1 MNTAENTV
9 LDTPFQTSEL
19 QQNNNNTSVSAI
31 DSSTQNQSLRACV
44 ESTMENYFRH
54 LDGQA
59 VSDVYNMVLAE
70 VEAPLLEV
78 VMKNTR
84 QNQTKASEIL
94 GLNRGTLRKKLKQYG
109 LL

>member
-1 MNTAENTV
+1 MSTAENTLV
-9 LDTPFQTSEL
+9 ESRFTTPDISPVTAVE
-19 QQNNNNTSVSAI
+19 TT
-31 DSSTQNQSLRACV
+31 TQDQSLRACV
-44 ESTMENYFRH
+44 ETTMENYFRH

-59 VSDVYNMVLAE
+59 VNDVYDMVLAE
-70 VEAPLLEV
+70 IEAPLLEV

>member
-9 LDTPFQTSEL
+9 IDTPFQTSEP
-19 QQNNNNTSVSAI
+19 QQTNGATVSSIDNN
-31 DSSTQNQSLRACV
+31 TQNQSLRACV
-44 ESTMENYFRH
+44 ETTMENYFRH
-54 LDGQA
+54 LDGQN
-59 VSDVYNMVLAE
+59 VSDIYNMVLAE
-70 VEAPLLEV
+70 IEAPLLEV

>member
-1 MNTAENTV
+1 MSTAENT
-9 LDTPFQTSEL
+9 LLESRFTTQE
-19 QQNNNNTSVSAI
+19 VSPVTTIEKTAQ
-31 DSSTQNQSLRACV
+31 DQSLRACV
-44 ESTMENYFRH
+44 ETTMENYFRN

-59 VSDVYNMVLAE
+59 VSDIYNMVLAE
-70 VEAPLLEV
+70 IEAPLLEV

>member
-9 LDTPFQTSEL
+9 IDTPFPTSEL
-19 QQNNNNTSVSAI
+19 QQTHSATVSPIDNN
-31 DSSTQNQSLRACV
+31 TQNQSLRACV
-44 ESTMENYFRH
+44 ETTMENYFRH
-54 LDGQA
+54 LDGQN
-59 VSDVYNMVLAE
+59 VSDIYNMVLAE
-70 VEAPLLEV
+70 IEAPLLEV

>member
-9 LDTPFQTSEL
+9 IDTPFQTSEL
-19 QQNNNNTSVSAI
+19 QQTNGATVSLIDNN
-31 DSSTQNQSLRACV
+31 TQNQSLRACV
-44 ESTMENYFRH
+44 ETTMENYFRH
-54 LDGQA
+54 LDGQN
-59 VSDVYNMVLAE
+59 VSDIYNMVLAE
-70 VEAPLLEV
+70 IEAPLLEV

>member
-1 MNTAENTV
+1 MSTAENTLV
-9 LDTPFQTSEL
+9 ESRF
-19 QQNNNNTSVSAI
+19 NTTTISPVAPVEKT
-31 DSSTQNQSLRACV
+31 TQDQSLRACV
-44 ESTMENYFRH
+44 ETTMENYFRN

-59 VSDVYNMVLAE
+59 VSDVYDMVLAE
-70 VEAPLLEV
+70 IEAPLLEV

-84 QNQTKASEIL
+84 QNQTKASDIL

>member
-9 LDTPFQTSEL
+9 IDTPFQTQTNGATVSPID
-19 QQNNNNTSVSAI
+19 NN
-31 DSSTQNQSLRACV
+31 TQNQSLRACV
-44 ESTMENYFRH
+44 ETTMENYFRH
-54 LDGQA
+54 LDGQN
-59 VSDVYNMVLAE
+59 VSDIYNMVLAE
-70 VEAPLLEV
+70 IEAPLLEV

>member
-9 LDTPFQTSEL
+9 IDTPFQASEL
-19 QQNNNNTSVSAI
+19 QQTNGATVSPI
-31 DSSTQNQSLRACV
+31 DSNTQNQSLRACV
-44 ESTMENYFRH
+44 ETTMENYFRH
-54 LDGQA
+54 LDGQN
-59 VSDVYNMVLAE
+59 VSDIYNMVLAE
-70 VEAPLLEV
+70 IEAPLLEV

>member
-1 MNTAENTV
+1 MNSVETFTTDIPENTPE
-9 LDTPFQTSEL
+9 TTFGQTA
-19 QQNNNNTSVSAI
+19 Q
-31 DSSTQNQSLRACV
+31 DQSLRDSV
-44 ESTMENYFRH
+44 EQAMENYFQH

-59 VSDVYNMVLAE
+59 ASNIYDMVLAE

-78 VMKNTR
+78 VLKYTR
-84 QNQTKASEIL
+84 HNQTRASQVL

>member
-1 MNTAENTV
+1 MSTAENTLV
-9 LDTPFQTSEL
+9 ESRFTTQDVSPVTTIEKTALD
-19 QQNNNNTSVSAI
+19 
-31 DSSTQNQSLRACV
+31 QSLRACV
-44 ESTMENYFRH
+44 ETTMENYFRH

-70 VEAPLLEV
+70 IEAPLLEV

-94 GLNRGTLRKKLKQYG
+94 GLNRGTLRKKGKQYG

>member
-1 MNTAENTV
+1 
-9 LDTPFQTSEL
+9 
-19 QQNNNNTSVSAI
+19 
-31 DSSTQNQSLRACV
+31 
-44 ESTMENYFRH
+44 MENYFRH
-54 LDGQA
+54 LDGQT
-59 VSDVYNMVLAE
+59 VSDVYSMVLAE
-70 VEAPLLEV
+70 IEAPLLEV

>member
-1 MNTAENTV
+1 MNTAENIIV
-9 LDTPFQTSEL
+9 DKPFTSSE
-19 QQNNNNTSVSAI
+19 TASVSTNEN
-31 DSSTQNQSLRACV
+31 STQNQSLRACV

-59 VSDVYNMVLAE
+59 VSDIYNMVLAE
-70 VEAPLLEV
+70 IEAPLLEV